1 MEHAAST
8 KASQTQKF
16 EEPAVKRTDWRKL
29 HFICTNSCRVRFAT
43 ADCPETWPA
52 ADRDACGD
60 PPVITGGNADLL
72 QHHSPIKMISLTLQ
86 LFLHFLCYAQIQK
99 KENKSKQ
106 KMIQACESDTADAP
120 LCRSAS
126 VQQHQDGVQNQHICV
141 LCTLSVMLL
150 KYCILRFNITK
161 H

>member
-1 MEHAAST
+1 MG
-8 KASQTQKF
+8 
-16 EEPAVKRTDWRKL
+16 
-29 HFICTNSCRVRFAT
+29 
-43 ADCPETWPA
+43 
-52 ADRDACGD
+52 CGD
-60 PPVITGGNADLL
+60 PPFITRGNADLL
-72 QHHSPIKMISLTLQ
+72 QHHSLIKNDFTDTEIIFTFSL
-86 LFLHFLCYAQIQK
+86 LCK
-99 KENKSKQ
+99 NKSRQ

-141 LCTLSVMLL
+141 LCTLSVVLL